1 MVSFDNIAPDDL
13 KQYVVTHFDKALKN
27 HWIKVYLQPIVR
39 ILTGN
44 ICAFEG
50 LARWQDPE
58 QGLLSPAI
66 FIPALEAMGQIH
78 RLDQYMIEE
87 IMRTMREWM
96 DAGKLAASVS
106 FNLSRLDFTS
116 MDVYTFIET
125 RRKKYNIPRDLL
137 RIEIT
142 ESIIAQAGDRV
153 MPVVD
158 LLRSSGYDV
167 WMDDFGSGYS
177 SLNILK
183 QVDVDLLK
191 LDMEFLHHFTEKS
204 RQIVIAMISMAKR
217 LNMHTLA
224 EGVETPEQ
232 LEFLRE
238 IGCNRAQGFLFSQP
252 LPLEQAMQKMKN
264 QGREIESRRWRHY
277 YDAAGS
283 AIRESSQ
290 PFCLLEYDGAKNKC
304 TLLHSNAAY
313 RELLASQGY
322 LTPKAIEDGYND
334 TANKVLHEDFLGFL
348 ELLRTRGEEDSFFY
362 SSDNNYIKLQ
372 GKFLA
377 EMDGRSLYLMGAEN
391 ITRNTERLEQVKL
404 DSSLRAL
411 YFFYDSIN
419 LVDYAK
425 GNLEPLF
432 VHNSQFRG
440 LRPYLDNLPLM
451 TEKFIAEWVLRE
463 DRERYRV
470 FIDHDTQQQRLKDS
484 PKGLL
489 ADCFRIRNLDGS
501 FTWKEIAIML
511 VAESDGNQALFTI
524 RDIPYGSN
532 QQPADPVVLPART
545 VSEAAL
551 WNQLMRNTPFYYFW
565 KDRQRRFLGASQS
578 FLDVYGFPSL
588 QDILGKNDE
597 DLGWHVDGDWYR
609 SDEWAVLEEGRSFR
623 DVPGQCI
630 IRGRLRHIAASKWPM
645 YDHGQIVG
653 LMGMFYDVDEL
664 RKQGEN
670 MLHQSYTDQVTGLMN
685 QQGFVDAL
693 LSYEERCFT
702 QKQRY
707 GVILCLNRNNQSIMD
722 SFGEELSREVL
733 RKQAD
738 CLRDRFGNRAVL
750 ARLGR
755 SRYGVILEI
764 DTPQELEEQAKGVVE
779 DMNSIHRVWGNEMT
793 MDFVAATAHCSEGGL
808 QGSVLYQEA
817 SERLEKIAG
826 K

>member
-1 MVSFDNIAPDDL
+1 MPNLNIEQNDL
-13 KQYVVTHFDKALKN
+13 KTYILAHFDEALEKG
-27 HWIKVYLQPIVR
+27 WIELYVQPVVR
-39 ILTGN
+39 ILTGDLCN
-44 ICAFEG
+44 FEG
-50 LARWQDPE
+50 LARWNDPVY
-58 QGLLSPAI
+58 GLLPPGK
-66 FIPALEAMGQIH
+66 FIPVLEEAHEIH
-78 RLDQYMIEE
+78 KLDMYLVELIC
-87 IMRTMREWM
+87 RSLRCWM
-96 DAGKLAASVS
+96 DHGHSTVPIS
-106 FNLSRLDFTS
+106 FNLSRLDFDAV
-116 MDVYTFIET
+116 DVFATIET
-125 RRKKYNIPRDLL
+125 LRRQYEVPRDLL

-142 ESIIAQAGDRV
+142 ESIIAQEGDKV
-153 MPVVD
+153 HDV
-158 LLRSSGYDV
+158 LEKLRSSGYEV

-177 SLNILK
+177 SLNILNE
-183 QVDVDLLK
+183 VDVDLLK
-191 LDMEFLHHFTEKS
+191 LDMAFLRKFTAKS
-204 RQIVIAMISMAKR
+204 RKIVVSIINMAKR
-217 LNMHTLA
+217 LEMRTLA
-224 EGVETPEQ
+224 EGVENEEQ
-232 LEFLRE
+232 LDFLRH
-238 IGCNRAQGFLFSQP
+238 IGCDRAQGFLFSQP
-252 LPLEQAMQKMKN
+252 LPVEQVLQKMEG
-264 QGREIESRRWRHY
+264 QGRKGESRRWRHY
-277 YDAAGS
+277 YDEAGH
-283 AIRESSQ
+283 AIRESRQ
-290 PFCLLEYDGAKNKC
+290 PRCLLEYDGASCSILQSNLPAQDLRKAMGFADRQAVEQ
-304 TLLHSNAAY
+304 LLNGRGDKSLY
-313 RELLASQGY
+313 QDFRGY
-322 LTPKAIEDGYND
+322 LSMLKKETTSEN
-334 TANKVLHEDFLGFL
+334 
-348 ELLRTRGEEDSFFY
+348 FFY
-362 SSDNNYIKLQ
+362 TIGNNYIKVQ
-372 GKFLA
+372 GRFLA
-377 EMDGRSLYLMGAEN
+377 EMDGRCLYHLEIEN
-391 ITRNTERLEQVKL
+391 ITRNTERLEQVQL
-404 DSSLRAL
+404 DSSLRSL

-419 LVDYAK
+419 MVDFTTGTLA
-425 GNLEPLF
+425 PLF
-432 VHNSQFRG
+432 VHNSQFREM
-440 LRPYLDNLPLM
+440 RPYLNDLPKLEDHFV
-451 TEKFIAEWVLRE
+451 TEWMLRE
-463 DRERYRV
+463 DRDRYRA
-470 FIDHDTQQQRLKDS
+470 FIDLDTQQRRLKDS

-489 ADCFRIRNLDGS
+489 ADCFRVRNRDGS
-501 FTWKEIAIML
+501 FTWKEIAVML
-511 VAESDGNQALFTI
+511 VPETDGNKALFTI

-597 DLGWHVDGDWYR
+597 DLGWHVDGDRYR

-685 QQGFVDAL
+685 QPGFVDAL

>member
-1 MVSFDNIAPDDL
+1 MVSFDNVASDDL
-13 KQYVVTHFDKALKN
+13 KQYVVTHFDEALEK
-27 HWIKVYLQPIVR
+27 HWIKLYLQPIVR

-44 ICAFEG
+44 LCAYEG
-50 LARWQDPE
+50 LARWQDPKE
-58 QGLLSPAI
+58 GLLSPAV
-66 FIPALEAMGQIH
+66 FIPVLEETGQIH

-87 IMRTMREWM
+87 IMKVLRYGRETGYP
-96 DAGKLAASVS
+96 DPVVPIS
-106 FNLSRLDFTS
+106 FNLSRQDFTS
-116 MDVYTFIET
+116 MDVYTCIET
-125 RRKKYNIPRDLL
+125 LRQKYDVPRDLL

-142 ESIIAQAGDRV
+142 ESIVAQAGDRV
-153 MPVVD
+153 LPVVD
-158 LLRSSGYDV
+158 LLRSTGYDV

-177 SLNILK
+177 SLNILNHI
-183 QVDVDLLK
+183 DVDLLK
-191 LDMEFLHHFTEKS
+191 LDIDFLHHFTEKS
-204 RQIVIAMISMAKR
+204 RQIVIALITMAKR

-232 LEFLRE
+232 LEFLKE
-238 IGCNRAQGFLFSQP
+238 IGCDRAQGYLFSQP
-252 LPLEQAMQKMKN
+252 LPVKQVLQKMEG
-264 QGREIESRRWRHY
+264 QGRKGESRRWRHY
-277 YDAAGS
+277 YDEAGH
-283 AIRESSQ
+283 AIRESRQ
-290 PFCLLEYDGAKNKC
+290 PRCLLEYDGASC
-304 TLLHSNAAY
+304 SVLTSNQPAQDL
-313 RELLASQGY
+313 R
-322 LTPKAIEDGYND
+322 KAM
-334 TANKVLHEDFLGFL
+334 GFAD
-348 ELLRTRGEEDSFFY
+348 R
-362 SSDNNYIKLQ
+362 Q
-372 GKFLA
+372 A
-377 EMDGRSLYLMGAEN
+377 V
-391 ITRNTERLEQVKL
+391 EQVQL
-404 DSSLRAL
+404 DSSLRSL

-419 LVDYAK
+419 MVDFTTGTLA
-425 GNLEPLF
+425 PLF
-432 VHNSQFRG
+432 VHNSQFRE
-440 LRPYLDNLPLM
+440 LRPYLNDLPKLEDHFV
-451 TEKFIAEWVLRE
+451 TEWMLRE
-463 DRERYRV
+463 DRDRYRA
-470 FIDHDTQQQRLKDS
+470 FIDLDTQQRRLKDS

-489 ADCFRIRNLDGS
+489 ADCFRVRNRDGS
-501 FTWKEIAIML
+501 FTWKEIAVML
-511 VAESDGNQALFTI
+511 VPETDGNKALFTI

-597 DLGWHVDGDWYR
+597 DLGWHVDGDRYR
-609 SDEWAVLEEGRSFR
+609 ADEWAVLEEGRSFR

-685 QQGFVDAL
+685 QHGFVDAL

-817 SERLEKIAG
+817 TERLDKIAG